1 MIKGAI
7 IKDDDWGN
15 ASISNGC
22 MVLLMGTVEES
33 SDKPASA
40 EGEKEDPTRPKD
52 TGEPAPV
59 LKVPTG
65 LNNLG
70 NTCYLNATIQCLKI
84 IPELRNSLDA
94 STKSNNQSQR
104 HLCSGLQNLY
114 RCMDEAHKLGLTSV
128 SPSSLLDLWFALFPR
143 FCELTE
149 NGTYRQQDASE
160 AWNEIVQTLQRTM
173 DVGPQEKSLID
184 KYFRGTYDVQYKCTV
199 EGADPVTQS
208 MEQFYQLSCFIT
220 KDVNYLIDG
229 LKLGMTDSVTKKSTV
244 LGTDVEFTKT
254 SSITRLPTYLTVH
267 LMRFYYKEE
276 KKCNAKIKRPV
287 KFGLNFDAYELC
299 SEGLKKKLLPMREKI
314 AEEEEKENQRQMEV
328 GRKKIPGQ
336 PEEKRK
342 LDLPFTFEDDP
353 GAHNSGYY
361 SLKAILTHKG
371 RYSDSGHYVAWVQ
384 QEDGGWFKCDDDVIT
399 QTIDQDVLKLDGS
412 WVDGHC
418 AYILLY
424 GPRTWL

>member
-1 MIKGAI
+1 MPQFKVNVKWGRTLHKEVVLDTDLEPNVFKAQLYALTGVPPDRQKVMIKGAI

-15 ASISNGC
+15 TSITNGS
-22 MVLLMGTVEES
+22 MVLLMGTVEGS
-33 SDKPASA
+33 SDKPASSD
-40 EGEKEDPTRPKD
+40 GEKEDPTRPKD

-59 LKVPTG
+59 LKIPTG

-84 IPELRNSLDA
+84 IPELRNSLEDVA
-94 STKSNNQSQR
+94 KSSNQSQR

-114 RCMDEAHKLGLTSV
+114 KCMDEAHKLGLTSV

-173 DVGPQEKSLID
+173 NVGPQEKSLID

-208 MEQFYQLSCFIT
+208 TEQFYQLSCFIT

-267 LMRFYYKEE
+267 LMRFYYKGE

-287 KFGLNFDAYELC
+287 N
-299 SEGLKKKLLPMREKI
+299 
-314 AEEEEKENQRQMEV
+314 
-328 GRKKIPGQ
+328 
-336 PEEKRK
+336 
-342 LDLPFTFEDDP
+342 
-353 GAHNSGYY
+353 
-361 SLKAILTHKG
+361 
-371 RYSDSGHYVAWVQ
+371 WV
-384 QEDGGWFKCDDDVIT
+384 EFRC
-399 QTIDQDVLKLDGS
+399 L
-412 WVDGHC
+412 
-418 AYILLY
+418 
-424 GPRTWL
+424 